1 MQHYS
6 PLEYLKI
13 DVANQYGH
21 DKKSFKQ
28 RISWFN
34 SLNDPQSKVSLA
46 EKPAQYLA
54 ACLAHEDALAGIPT
68 GHLTGLDACASGI
81 AILGILAGCH
91 TTSKNCGVIGQKRMD
106 MYGECTKE
114 MNTLVIDI
122 IEVPRNEVKDA
133 QMPHFY
139 GSKAQPKIIFG
150 EETDELYAFYEAQET
165 VAPGACHS
173 MREFLG
179 SWQSFALEHSH
190 TCPDGYDSRVPVLT
204 KMKTKLEI
212 DELDHTTLTYIYED
226 NIGEEKGLAVAANM
240 THAVD
245 GFLVREVTR
254 RCYYDTE
261 KLVAMAQLLHRH
273 HGLNMPMKDFHPMEL
288 TAMNHGFI
296 SLRGIEF
303 INEQNIYDYS
313 SKYRAELLDLVD
325 AVLDNPSFPVICI
338 HDEFKAH
345 PNNMNYLRETYRD
358 ILAELAD
365 STVGQQ
371 IIREVRNDP
380 TYVLDKI
387 STDLGDEIMKA
398 EYFLS

>member
-6 PLEYLKI
+6 PLEYLQI

-28 RISWFN
+28 RIAWFN
-34 SLNDPQSKVSLA
+34 SLSSPQSKVSLA

-68 GHLTGLDACASGI
+68 GHMTGLDACASGI
-81 AILGILAGCH
+81 TILGILAGCY
-91 TTSKNCGVIGQKRMD
+91 TTSANCGVTGNKRMD
-106 MYGECTKE
+106 MYDECTKE
-114 MNTLVIDI
+114 MDVDQFG
-122 IEVPRNEVKDA
+122 RGDVKGA
-133 QMPHFY
+133 QMTHFY
-139 GSKAQPKIIFG
+139 GSKAEPKKVFG
-150 EETDELYAFYEAQET
+150 EETDELYAFYEAQEI
-165 VAPGACHS
+165 VAPGACHT

-179 SWQSFALEHSH
+179 SWQPFALEHSH
-190 TCPDGYDSRVPVLT
+190 TLPDGYDSRVPVLT

-226 NIGEEKGLAVAANM
+226 NVGEEKGLAVAANM

-254 RCYYDTE
+254 RCYYDPE
-261 KLVAMAQLLHRH
+261 QLVAMAHLLARAL
-273 HGLNMPMKDFHPMEL
+273 GMGMPIEKLHPIER

-303 INEQNIYDYS
+303 INADNVFEFSQ
-313 SKYRAELLDLVD
+313 KYREELLDLVD
-325 AVLDNPSFPVICI
+325 QVLDNPSFPVICI

-365 STVGQQ
+365 STVAQC

-380 TYVLDKI
+380 TYIFEKLTD
-387 STDLGDEIMKA
+387 DLGDEIMKG